1 VLPSTQQYSN
11 CPTQQ
16 EAPESVHYE
25 AEYRAPFFFDYDST
39 GAPKKSFN
47 PRYPQVP
54 VSSSCC
60 QGLGSMSYLSQTHV
74 HSPLHFFPVIPCR
87 PNLMRIVMY
96 VTDRRYSNR
105 GACAFVSAAV

>member
-1 VLPSTQQYSN
+1 MLPSTQQYSN
-11 CPTQQ
+11 CPTQR

-47 PRYPQVP
+47 PRYPQVS
-54 VSSSCC
+54 VSSPSA
-60 QGLGSMSYLSQTHV
+60 QATLFVTTHV
-74 HSPLHFFPVIPCR
+74 HNPLHFFPVIPCR
-87 PNLMRIVMY
+87 PNLVRIVMY
-96 VTDRRYSNR
+96 VPDHSCSNR